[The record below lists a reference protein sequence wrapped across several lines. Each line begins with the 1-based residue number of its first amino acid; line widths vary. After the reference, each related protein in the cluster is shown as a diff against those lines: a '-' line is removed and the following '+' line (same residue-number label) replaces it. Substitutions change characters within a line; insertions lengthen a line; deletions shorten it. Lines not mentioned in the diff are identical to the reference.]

1 MHTSEK
7 NSVFNQTHLLKRV
20 LIISPHFP
28 PANTADMQRVRMSL
42 PYFKEL
48 GWESEVIT
56 VDEKHYDVVKD
67 ELLMDSIPD
76 DIKIH
81 KVKALNK
88 KFTSKFGLGSLALRS
103 LWFIRQKGNELLA
116 KSKFDLVY
124 FSTTEFPVCIL
135 GAYWKRKYKIPY
147 VIDMQDPWHTD
158 YYKNKPKIERPKKY
172 WFSYRLHKYLEPI
185 AMKHVDGIISV
196 SDDYVRTLQERYT
209 QLRAKPTSVITFGA
223 FGTDFD
229 IAKSHNQELSL
240 TFQPSNKIN
249 LVYIGRGGFDM
260 KPALST
266 LFGAFKQGMILQSE
280 LFDNVH
286 MHFIGTSYAPKGQG
300 IPTIIPV
307 ASEFDISAHV
317 TEHTDRIGFYQSL
330 KNMQHA
336 DGLIII
342 GSNEAAYT
350 ASKLY
355 PYVLAKKQLFAVM
368 HPESSGVKVIGDCNA
383 GYLVPIGETIEK
395 ATQALTDYLNS
406 ICMQVST
413 ATDWEAFE
421 KYTASNMA
429 KKQVVLFNTVIKE

>member
-1 MHTSEK
+1 M
-7 NSVFNQTHLLKRV
+7 KRV
-20 LIISPHFP
+20 LIISPYFP

-67 ELLMDSIPD
+67 KLLMDSIPD
-76 DIKIH
+76 DIEIH
-81 KVKALNK
+81 KVRALTK

-103 LWFIRQKGNELLA
+103 LWFIRQRGNELLA

-135 GAYWKRKYKIPY
+135 GAYWKRKYKVPY

-158 YYKNKPKIERPKKY
+158 YYKNKPKVERPKKY

-185 AMKHVDGIISV
+185 ALKKVGGLISV
-196 SDDYVRTLQERYT
+196 SDNYIQTLHERYPK
-209 QLRAKPTSVITFGA
+209 LKIKPADVITFGA
-223 FGTDFD
+223 FDIDFA
-229 IAKSHNQELSL
+229 IAKAHSKDLIL
-240 TFQPSNKIN
+240 AFQRTGKIN
-249 LVYIGRGGFDM
+249 LVYIGRGGYDM
-260 KPALST
+260 KPALSI
-266 LFGAFKQGMILQSE
+266 LFGAFKQGMTLQPE
-280 LFDNVH
+280 LFDKVH

-300 IPTIIPV
+300 TQTISPV
-307 ASEFDISAHV
+307 ASEFDVSAHV

-330 KNMQHA
+330 KNLQYA

-406 ICMQVST
+406 ICMQASP